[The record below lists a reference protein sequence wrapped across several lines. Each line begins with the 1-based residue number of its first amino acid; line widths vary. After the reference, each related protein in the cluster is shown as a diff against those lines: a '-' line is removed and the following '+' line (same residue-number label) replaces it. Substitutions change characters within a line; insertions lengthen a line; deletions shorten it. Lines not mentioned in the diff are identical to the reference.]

1 VYGEYEATI
10 VIATFSVLSGDLP
23 GRALRLVQEWGR
35 LHQSELEANWDAA
48 RARAPLA
55 SIEPLP

>member
-1 VYGEYEATI
+1 VIETLAVLAGE
-10 VIATFSVLSGDLP
+10 LP
-23 GRALRLVQEWGR
+23 ARALRLMHEWAQPHR
-35 LHQSELEANWDAA
+35 AELEANWEAA

>member
-1 VYGEYEATI
+1 MIETLAVLAGE
-10 VIATFSVLSGDLP
+10 LP
-23 GRALRLVQEWGR
+23 ARALRLMHEWAQPHR
-35 LHQSELEANWDAA
+35 AELEANWEAA